1 MAGDYGPGLLSTERG
16 SPVRALAKVDVTL
29 REPEVDAER
38 VELVYP
44 GAVTGSAIW
53 DLAAQDRMA
62 FHDRSS
68 SQA

>member
-1 MAGDYGPGLLSTERG
+1 
-16 SPVRALAKVDVTL
+16 VRALAKVDVTL